1 MDKLKEKGFI
11 KLKITLN
18 DSEKAQN
25 IFLRADSEDPEEKS
39 VYLVNVPVTTT
50 EKVLRNAMSKL
61 GGRLVSVYPSIQGLL
76 KAGTNL
82 RVKLLEKA
90 EVKHVLKAASKS
102 STTIPWVYSQSS
114 GLKRYLEKYDRQF
127 PNAQVLEESVEG
139 YMKRLTNQEIT
150 EKNRLRKLRNQP
162 DEDGFIPVV
171 RGTHQSVG
179 NPEEAERLLQKKKET
194 GIHKDFYRFQLRNE
208 KKKKLQGL
216 AHKFE
221 LDKQRIEQLKVNRRF
236 NPY

>member
-1 MDKLKEKGFI
+1 MDKLKEKGFV
-11 KLKITLN
+11 KLRITLS
-18 DSEKAQN
+18 DSEKTQS

-50 EKVLRNAMSKL
+50 EKVLRNAISKL
-61 GGRLVSVYPSIQGLL
+61 GGRFVSVYPSIQGLL

-90 EVKHVLKAASKS
+90 EVKQVLKTASKK
-102 STTIPWVYSQSS
+102 STTIPWNTTQSS

-127 PNAQVLEESVEG
+127 PNARVLGESVES
-139 YMKRLTNQEIT
+139 YMKRLTKQEIT

-171 RGTHQSVG
+171 RGTHQPVG
-179 NPEEAERLLQKKKET
+179 NPEDAEKLLQKKKET
-194 GIHKDFYRFQLRNE
+194 GIHKDFYRFQLRDE
-208 KKKKLQGL
+208 KKKKLQDL

-221 LDKQRIEQLKVNRRF
+221 LDKQRIQHLKVNRRF
-236 NPY
+236 KPY